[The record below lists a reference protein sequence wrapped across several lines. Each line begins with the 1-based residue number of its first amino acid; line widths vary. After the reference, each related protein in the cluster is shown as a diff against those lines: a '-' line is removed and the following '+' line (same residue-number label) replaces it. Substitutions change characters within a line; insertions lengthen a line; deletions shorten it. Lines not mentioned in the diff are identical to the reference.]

1 VKKSLLIAA
10 FLFLLFSEIHAQQVQ
25 GIVVDKDTKQRLTR
39 VYLYNTRTH
48 TGYYNNLKGEFSL
61 PAAKGDT
68 LVVAVQGYLADTATV
83 KDLPTL
89 LISLKRTSILLNE
102 VKLTGEQLTPESVAK
117 KNREEFSE
125 IYRKGNAKDLL
136 KIGGLNGRGGVGLSI
151 DALYSLFSREG
162 KNARYLQQILE
173 RDYKEAIIDY
183 RFTKTLVT
191 ASTNLTDPELSDF
204 MQQYRPSYYF
214 ITEANDYKLIA
225 YIRSSYEKY
234 VTNPKAYRTPK
245 LEAQ

>member
-1 VKKSLLIAA
+1 VKRFALIVV
-10 FLFLLFSEIHAQQVQ
+10 FSFLLFSEGYAQQVQ
-25 GIVVDKDTKQRLTR
+25 GVVVDKDTKQRLAR

-48 TGYYNNLKGEFSL
+48 TGYYNNLKGEFSV
-61 PAAKGDT
+61 PAVKGDT
-68 LVVAVQGYLADTATV
+68 LVIALQDYVADTATI
-83 KDLPTL
+83 KDQPTL

-102 VKLTGEQLTPESVAK
+102 VKLTSEQLTPESVAK
-117 KNREEFSE
+117 RNREEFSE

-136 KIGGLNGRGGVGLSI
+136 KIGGLNGRGGAGLSI

-183 RFTKTLVT
+183 RFTKTLVA
-191 ASTNLTDPELSDF
+191 ASTNLADPELSDF
-204 MQQYRPSYYF
+204 MRQYRPSYYF
-214 ITEANDYKLIA
+214 ITAANDYKLIE

-234 VTNPKAYRTPK
+234 RANPKAYRE
-245 LEAQ
+245 EAL